1 MNTKR
6 VEEQVNLLVP
16 NWTCK
21 YIRETQ
27 QGTWKCDQWEFT
39 INGEKFDF
47 FTGLGHRGLTEK
59 AKREIE
65 EEYPPPRFLGTQA
78 YGDYLAALDAARV
91 PKPPHVASLLFSLI
105 MDSKAATQSFED
117 WCEEYGDSP
126 DSRKALERYL
136 ECQNIDSNL
145 RAAFGRNKLAHL
157 KTLLEDY

>member
-16 NWTCK
+16 NCTCK

-105 MDSKAATQSFED
+105 RDSQAATQSFKD
-117 WCEEYGDSP
+117 WCEECGYNT
-126 DSRKALERYL
+126 DSRMALEMYL
-136 ECQNIDSNL
+136 ECQEIESKL
-145 RAAFGRNKLAHL
+145 RAAVGCDNLARL
-157 KTLLEDY
+157 KTLFEDY

>member
-16 NWTCK
+16 NCTCK

-27 QGTWKCDQWEFT
+27 QGTWKCDQWEFE

-91 PKPPHVASLLFSLI
+91 PATPHVITMLHSLFV
-105 MDSKAATQSFED
+105 DSQAATQSFRD
-117 WCEEYGDSP
+117 WCEEFSYDR
-126 DSRKALERYL
+126 DSRKALEMYL
-136 ECQNIDSNL
+136 ECQEIDSKL
-145 RAAFGRNKLAHL
+145 RATFGQNTLAKLKAL
-157 KTLLEDY
+157 FEDY

>member
-16 NWTCK
+16 NCTCK

-27 QGTWKCDQWEFT
+27 QGTWKCDQWEFE

-59 AKREIE
+59 AKREIA

-78 YGDYLAALDAARV
+78 YGGLSGSTRRSEGTKTTTCS
-91 PKPPHVASLLFSLI
+91 KPAIQPN
-105 MDSKAATQSFED
+105 
-117 WCEEYGDSP
+117 YG
-126 DSRKALERYL
+126 
-136 ECQNIDSNL
+136 
-145 RAAFGRNKLAHL
+145 
-157 KTLLEDY
+157 